1 MSSHEV
7 SNKTPSPR
15 HSCQLENMKKITEK
29 EGRLARNLLSWSI
42 PVDDKDRMKNKRSRY
57 NKYPKNGDACNQKNT
72 SKKYCYGRSRYET
85 KENEKIDNENN
96 SESNHGSKKISFR
109 ARYWGYLFDNLK
121 RAVDEIYAT
130 CQSDS
135 SVVECKEVLLMLDN
149 YRHDFKALMNW
160 IQLEEKLE
168 NTDLNDRPTSLS
180 WEVRKSSLGPP
191 KRNQNKKK
199 VKSTNNKKKILPK
212 QNEKPKFSTSN
223 NISLQSGD
231 KNNESPVQNQLLA
244 TSNICK
250 SNSMSSVATW
260 ADKVKGITN
269 KSSVVTNN
277 YQKTS
282 SAPSEVSV
290 SSLNNVQL
298 ENVNEKQTDSD
309 AETGDGWE
317 KVSRLNKQSRNNK
330 RSSFESEVV
339 VTSNKVTKSF
349 KSRMSPQTKSPVNN
363 FKNKETKSG
372 SYTLKRVQEPGKR
385 IRANTTPLPNF
396 KIDKAETIIK
406 AKEAK
411 SDTVVVTSKTD
422 EVSATQTEENN
433 QLTLDSSL
441 IKLEEWEADL
451 ARTLTDQHDANILV
465 AEQRERDLMRQ
476 LREVEEETS
485 AESDTCEN
493 AKSMTGT
500 NDLSEE
506 KHCDHS
512 EEDNYNYYYQE
523 FVKKAE
529 KEAAEGT
536 SWFEQVEAYNKLK
549 QVREPGSIIQMH
561 EKLSSP
567 SRKRT
572 PAESKRKLEEKHRK
586 AEVRRQEIEKA
597 RSQRIRE
604 LTEKV
609 QEVRTWKKDLIRS
622 KRELL
627 QCTQFEKLS
636 RAKEQREQKLLKI
649 KLKAQAEDTKVNEI
663 AFINE
668 LQEKNKRHEVL
679 MKIDEHETR
688 LQELESEKTKV
699 MEIKTAKEESVKK
712 RLRVIEK
719 ERQDRIDE
727 LVVKRKDKEERIE
740 QQRLEREKERLKVA
754 SEKARE
760 RELRKEALDAAQKEA
775 VSELQKKIKQKHN
788 ESERRHQEQLDIKKE
803 RAVELSSLGR
813 FSSTTTTP
821 PNMSYTMTKNENNI
835 DSLQSKREETDFT
848 SSLNVKNT

>member
-1 MSSHEV
+1 MSSYEV
-7 SNKTPSPR
+7 SNKIPSPK
-15 HSCQLENMKKITEK
+15 HSSTLENMKKITEK

-42 PVDDKDRMKNKRSRY
+42 PVDDKDRVKNKRSRY
-57 NKYPKNGDACNQKNT
+57 NKYPNNGDACNQRNNP
-72 SKKYCYGRSRYET
+72 KKYCYGRPRYET
-85 KENEKIDNENN
+85 KEREKTDNENI
-96 SESNHGSKKISFR
+96 SESSHGAKKISFR

-160 IQLEEKLE
+160 IQLKEKLE

-180 WEVRKSSLGPP
+180 WEVRKSSLGRP
-191 KRNQNKKK
+191 KRNLNKQKA
-199 VKSTNNKKKILPK
+199 KSTNNKKKMCPK
-212 QNEKPKFSTSN
+212 QDENSNQLASN
-223 NISLQSGD
+223 NISLQSD
-231 KNNESPVQNQLLA
+231 HKNTETPVQKQLLIA
-244 TSNICK
+244 PNISK
-250 SNSMSSVATW
+250 SNSMSSITTW
-260 ADKVKGITN
+260 ADKVKGVTN
-269 KSSVVTNN
+269 KSTVGTN

-282 SAPSEVSV
+282 SAPSEISV
-290 SSLNNVQL
+290 SSSTNIHL
-298 ENVNEKQTDSD
+298 ENINETTTVSD
-309 AETGDGWE
+309 AEVGDGWE
-317 KVSRLNKQSRNNK
+317 KVSRLHKQSRNNNRENNK
-330 RSSFESEVV
+330 RSSFENEVI
-339 VTSNKVTKSF
+339 SNANKVTKSLNS
-349 KSRMSPQTKSPVNN
+349 KMSPQTKSPINSL
-363 FKNKETKSG
+363 KNKEAKES
-372 SYTLKRVQEPGKR
+372 SSSLKRDQQPGKR

-396 KIDKAETIIK
+396 KLEKTQTVIK

-411 SDTVVVTSKTD
+411 SDTVIVTSKNK
-422 EVSATQTEENN
+422 EEKVMQTGENN
-433 QLTLDSSL
+433 QLTLNSSL
-441 IKLEEWEADL
+441 MKLEEWEADL

-476 LREVEEETS
+476 LREVEEESST
-485 AESDTCEN
+485 ESDTCES
-493 AKSMTGT
+493 ARSITGT
-500 NDLSEE
+500 KDLSAEQE
-506 KHCDHS
+506 CDHS
-512 EEDNYNYYYQE
+512 EEDNHNYYYQQ

-529 KEAAEGT
+529 KEALEGA

-549 QVREPGSIIQMH
+549 QLREPGSIVQMH

-572 PAESKRKLEEKHRK
+572 PAESKRKLEEKHRR

-609 QEVRTWKKDLIRS
+609 EEVRNWKKDLIRS

-627 QCTQFEKLS
+627 QCTQSKKLS

-688 LQELESEKTKV
+688 LQELEWEKTKV
-699 MEIKTAKEESVKK
+699 MEIKTAKEENVKE

-754 SEKARE
+754 SEKARD

-788 ESERRHQEQLDIKKE
+788 ESERRHQEQLEIKKE

-813 FSSTTTTP
+813 FSSITTTP
-821 PNMSYTMTKNENNI
+821 PNTPYSNTKNE
-835 DSLQSKREETDFT
+835 
-848 SSLNVKNT
+848 